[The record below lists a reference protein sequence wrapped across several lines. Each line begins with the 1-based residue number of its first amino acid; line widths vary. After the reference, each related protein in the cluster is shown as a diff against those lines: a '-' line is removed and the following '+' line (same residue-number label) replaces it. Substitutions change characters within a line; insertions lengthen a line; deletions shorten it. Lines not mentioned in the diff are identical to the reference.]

1 MLWIL
6 IGLAVL
12 ALIAWIIF
20 SIIEETGFEVGI
32 GGSVLIL
39 FGFGLIIGIYGSI
52 IDSIDW
58 KYEEGQKVEEYE
70 IVSLREEITS
80 VGEGNRKYISIYAE
94 NSYTYY
100 LETELPSSY
109 GEGTPYEP
117 FTISGEKVFIVEDDK
132 YINNAKLIKYVCK
145 PKNRFWN
152 SGIKFSKVEYV
163 FYVPAGSIVKNI
175 SATEN

>member
-6 IGLAVL
+6 IGLAVI

-20 SIIEETGFEVGI
+20 WIIEVDDNQVGI
-32 GGSVLIL
+32 AVIIAIILI
-39 FGFGLIIGIYGSI
+39 FGLIIGIYCAI

-70 IVSLREEITS
+70 LVSLREEITS
-80 VGEGNRKYISIYAE
+80 VGEGTRKYVSIYAE

-100 LETELPSSY
+100 LEVELPASY
-109 GEGTPYEP
+109 GEGTPYESY
-117 FTISGEKVFIVEDDK
+117 TVSGENVFIMEDDA
-132 YINNAKLIKYVCK
+132 YINNAKLVKYVCK

-152 SGIKFSKVEYV
+152 SGIVSNKEEYV
-163 FYVPAGSIVKNI
+163 FYVPTGSIVKNI
-175 SATEN
+175 SAPES